1 MSDNLID
8 FLSKVKVETSNN
20 LYSFLYFDKQTGKI
34 EKITNKQS
42 NDQKYESLKVKLS
55 LVEDLIN
62 GKQRIEDYRVVYNSK
77 IKDFEIIKIEENF
90 CARDINNILLKIN
103 KTVKFDADSYDV
115 VIQQNNKTK
124 SWNIDVNSNINF
136 IKNVNNI
143 LFFSVTEKNDPNI
156 LYRTIMFDALKLV
169 DNSIQIPYIYE
180 NESDLNN
187 ISVYT
192 NKVLDSYI
200 HKAIND

>member
-42 NDQKYESLKVKLS
+42 NDQKYECLKVKLS